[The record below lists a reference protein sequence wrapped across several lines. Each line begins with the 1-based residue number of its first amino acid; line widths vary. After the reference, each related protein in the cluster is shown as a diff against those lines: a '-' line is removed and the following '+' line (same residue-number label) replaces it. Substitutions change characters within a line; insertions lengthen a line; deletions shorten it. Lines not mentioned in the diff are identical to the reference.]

1 MDLSILDQIPIFK
14 NESAKQALDNAVSLA
29 QQGEKYGYKR
39 VWYAEHHGGESLAS
53 SAPEIVIGQVAAKTN
68 HINVGSGG
76 IMMMHY
82 SPLKIAEV
90 FKTLAAFYPGRI
102 DLGLGRAPGGDR
114 HAIFALSEG
123 RAPQLDNLY
132 NKIDTIHSLL
142 KNELPEN
149 ELYQHTA
156 ATPAINHYPSSWLLG
171 SSGDSALQAA
181 VRGMGYSY
189 AQFFHGQMNQEAFE
203 IYNSRF
209 QPSDFMPEKKLS
221 VAFFALACETEEEAR
236 YYERPYAIFKMKL
249 AKGERLEKFLSPE
262 EAADYPL
269 SDLDKALLEK
279 ISESHLVGTADQIV
293 EQLLEQQRLYQF
305 DEAMIITITQPHEVR
320 LNSYRLIA
328 EAMKLTNKE

>member
-132 NKIDTIHSLL
+132 NKIDTDR
-142 KNELPEN
+142 K
-149 ELYQHTA
+149 
-156 ATPAINHYPSSWLLG
+156 
-171 SSGDSALQAA
+171 
-181 VRGMGYSY
+181 
-189 AQFFHGQMNQEAFE
+189 
-203 IYNSRF
+203 
-209 QPSDFMPEKKLS
+209 S
-221 VAFFALACETEEEAR
+221 V
-236 YYERPYAIFKMKL
+236 
-249 AKGERLEKFLSPE
+249 
-262 EAADYPL
+262 
-269 SDLDKALLEK
+269 
-279 ISESHLVGTADQIV
+279 V
-293 EQLLEQQRLYQF
+293 
-305 DEAMIITITQPHEVR
+305 
-320 LNSYRLIA
+320 
-328 EAMKLTNKE
+328 